1 MNAPTSPD
9 GHELTVLGKRPWTVN
24 QERKR
29 GAYYE
34 RAEITRW
41 WREMFKIAAIQA
53 SIPSFQ
59 CIELTVTPI
68 LPDKK
73 LQDTGACFPTAKAA
87 IDGLVDAGI
96 IKDDAP
102 TYVPTIIFKAPI
114 VIKGKSG
121 LRVLISPVNV
131 LDLVVEEPS
140 QS

>member
-1 MNAPTSPD
+1 MKN
-9 GHELTVLGKRPWTVN
+9 HELTVLGRRPWTVN

-41 WREMFKIAAIQA
+41 WREMFKIAAIEA
-53 SIPSFQ
+53 DIPNFE

-87 IDGLVDAGI
+87 IDGLVDAGVI
-96 IKDDAP
+96 DDDAP
-102 TYVPTIIFKAPI
+102 RYVPKLTFLAPI

-121 LRVLISPVNV
+121 LRILIAPI
-131 LDLVVEEPS
+131 DVVILPLEES
-140 QS
+140 L